1 MRLHRSSSDT
11 TAALSKAFSQ
21 LELSQAALAELQ
33 LALVAYVE
41 RHNKGDEGAQ
51 AKIQD
56 ELRKVY
62 KVHLEA
68 SPSKLGPFMT
78 TLKTLRPS
86 LSHGDTAEWFA
97 SAVRSFLDQ
106 PFSKKNYVQDAHDFV
121 VEAILYDQEAPDA
134 RQKAEVSMGLTKK
147 VVEEYLRRMQALS
160 IAEGASSLRTQNQAQ
175 QRLQTILIACGRKQP
190 KDLFTILDRFFIQR
204 DTRYYILQLLSAWLQ
219 QQQPHLDLVVQT
231 PLVEHLLKCLMN
243 DRSTLLV
250 SVALRCLVML
260 LPHIP
265 HTVSTQLPRLFLI
278 YSRCLC
284 WEKFSASSSQAQKD
298 LVTDDRLRRGSD
310 SESEPLYS
318 IDPTWK
324 VITSVP
330 GVSESSAPELLSYFT
345 YLYGLYPL
353 NLMAYIRKPRKYLK
367 NIEFDG
373 ADNFDLDQTV
383 IRNRTEQFQRAHL
396 LHPNFFNTTV
406 EDELADNRWL
416 KAEPAEVVTE
426 CLALYAGS
434 QQLPTPGPP
443 PSSKLPPLP
452 TTQSSDR
459 PTSPTA
465 AFSIPGGWNAA
476 SQQPESQST
485 GRSKRASSISEAAGV
500 TDERSE
506 GDNNRTHV
514 SGDAGF
520 LQRELLLLRN
530 ELNFERYLKQQH
542 SAAIGQLKR
551 ERIKAVTMEAETATL
566 INANRSLQ
574 KKLADASKMND
585 KLQKETQARK
595 VHTKQSED
603 QLTAKMRTLRSGLAD
618 QELLATNLKKANS
631 DIEQLRQLLVES
643 ESKELKARE
652 ELEDKQKE
660 IDTLKNKITELEA
673 QIQESKEN
681 QKQSGEVLLE
691 NDNLRRD
698 LEVVRAQISG
708 NDQERERSKKVFQA
722 KIADLESRLALAE
735 SGEAG
740 QPAEVTELH
749 NRLADAQTKQLSMK
763 RAWTKINA
771 ELRDLKLRYEELLG
785 STGTESDG
793 PAPSAPS
800 RPLAHRYGYGHS
812 DIYANGPSNLWQ
824 GPAVGHTYQQGDVHS
839 IQRSYSPASQGLGMN
854 GQSFPPNRP
863 MRAEAFDLRQ
873 QNYSPLSRSEG
884 TPVHPS
890 PYIQPGWERSMLSGV
905 SDSNSGGYPGGIPIA
920 REGGQSAFSL
930 DSDDTSLRSDDKSK
944 IQPESK
950 VRVYGRG
957 EFSRQCMNK
966 DMFAN

>member
-1 MRLHRSSSDT
+1 MI
-11 TAALSKAFSQ
+11 
-21 LELSQAALAELQ
+21 
-33 LALVAYVE
+33 AYVE

-56 ELRKVY
+56 ELRKIY

-86 LSHGDTAEWFA
+86 LSHGDIVEWFA

-106 PFSKKNYVQDAHDFV
+106 PFSKKNYVQDAQDFV
-121 VEAILYDQEAPDA
+121 VESILYDQEAPDA
-134 RQKAEVSMGLTKK
+134 SQKADVSMGMTKK
-147 VVEEYLRRMQALS
+147 VVEEFLRRTIALS
-160 IAEGASSLRTQNQAQ
+160 AADGAPSLRTQNQAQ
-175 QRLQTILIACGRKQP
+175 QRLQAILIACGRKQP
-190 KDLFTILDRFFIQR
+190 KDLFTVLDRFFIQR
-204 DTRYYILQLLSAWLQ
+204 DTRYHILQLLSAWLQ

-231 PLVEHLLKCLMN
+231 PLVEHILQCLMN

-250 SVALRCLVML
+250 SVALQCFVML

-416 KAEPAEVVTE
+416 KAEPAEVVTA

-452 TTQSSDR
+452 TPHSGEA
-459 PTSPTA
+459 P
-465 AFSIPGGWNAA
+465 
-476 SQQPESQST
+476 QPESPS
-485 GRSKRASSISEAAGV
+485 RSKRSSSISEAAGA
-500 TDERSE
+500 TDERH
-506 GDNNRTHV
+506 DIDHNRTQV

-530 ELNFERYLKQQH
+530 ELNFEKYLKQQH

-551 ERIKAVTMEAETATL
+551 ENIKAVTMEAETATL

-574 KKLADASKMND
+574 KKLNDATKMNE

-603 QLTAKMRTLRSGLAD
+603 QLTAKMRNLRSGLAD

-643 ESKELKARE
+643 ESKELQARE

-660 IDTLKNKITELEA
+660 IDTLMTKIATLEE
-673 QIQESKEN
+673 QMQDSREV
-681 QKQSGEVLLE
+681 QKQSGEALLE
-691 NDNLRRD
+691 NDKLRHD
-698 LEVVRAQISG
+698 LEQARAQVVSR
-708 NDQERERSKKVFQA
+708 DQERERSKKVFQA
-722 KIADLESRLALAE
+722 KIADLEARLALAE
-735 SGEAG
+735 VGEEG
-740 QPAEVTELH
+740 QPADVTELH

-763 RAWTKINA
+763 RAWTKANA
-771 ELRDLKLRYEELLG
+771 ELQDLKLRYEELLG
-785 STGTESDG
+785 STETGLDG
-793 PAPSAPS
+793 AAQPA
-800 RPLAHRYGYGHS
+800 RPLAMPYNYSHNEGYAGN
-812 DIYANGPSNLWQ
+812 AQTNLWH
-824 GPAVGHTYQQGDVHS
+824 GPAVGQTYQQSSDMHGMQ
-839 IQRSYSPASQGLGMN
+839 QRGYSPASQGMGVGMN
-854 GQSFPPNRP
+854 GQSFPPMRP
-863 MRAEAFDLRQ
+863 MRAEAFDQRQ

-884 TPVHPS
+884 TPAHPS
-890 PYIQPGWERSMLSGV
+890 PYIQAGWERSMASGA
-905 SDSNSGGYPGGIPIA
+905 SDSGSYPGGGMAMA
-920 REGGQSAFSL
+920 REGSQSAFSL
-930 DSDDTSLRSDDKSK
+930 ASDDTSLRSDGKPKPK
-944 IQPESK
+944 IAPESK

-957 EFSRQCMNK
+957 TF
-966 DMFAN
+966 

>member
-1 MRLHRSSSDT
+1 MSGSSSDT
-11 TAALSKAFSQ
+11 AAALSKAFSQ
-21 LELSQAALAELQ
+21 LELSQASLAELQ
-33 LALVAYVE
+33 QALIAYVE

-56 ELRKVY
+56 ELRKIY

-86 LSHGDTAEWFA
+86 LSHGDIVEWFA

-106 PFSKKNYVQDAHDFV
+106 PFSKKNYVQDAQDFV
-121 VEAILYDQEAPDA
+121 VESILYDQEAPDA
-134 RQKAEVSMGLTKK
+134 SQRAEVSMGMTKK
-147 VVEEYLRRMQALS
+147 VVEEYLRRTIALS
-160 IAEGASSLRTQNQAQ
+160 AADGAPSLRIQNQAQ
-175 QRLQTILIACGRKQP
+175 QRLQAILIACGRKQP
-190 KDLFTILDRFFIQR
+190 KDLFTVLDRFFIQR
-204 DTRYYILQLLSAWLQ
+204 DTRYHILQLLSAWLQ

-231 PLVEHLLKCLMN
+231 PLVEHILQCLMN

-250 SVALRCLVML
+250 SVALQCLVML

-265 HTVSTQLPRLFLI
+265 HTVSSQLPRLFLI

-416 KAEPAEVVTE
+416 KAEPAEVVTA

-452 TTQSSDR
+452 TPQSPQSE
-459 PTSPTA
+459 SP
-465 AFSIPGGWNAA
+465 S
-476 SQQPESQST
+476 
-485 GRSKRASSISEAAGV
+485 RSKRSSSISEAAGA
-500 TDERSE
+500 TDERNDVDHS
-506 GDNNRTHV
+506 RTNV

-551 ERIKAVTMEAETATL
+551 ENIKAVTMEAETATL

-574 KKLADASKMND
+574 KKLNDATKMNE

-643 ESKELKARE
+643 ESKELQARE
-652 ELEDKQKE
+652 ELEDKEKE
-660 IDTLKNKITELEA
+660 IDTLKARIATLEE
-673 QIQESKEN
+673 QMQDSREV
-681 QKQSGEVLLE
+681 QKQSGEALLE
-691 NDNLRRD
+691 NDKLRHD
-698 LEVVRAQISG
+698 LEQARAQVVSR
-708 NDQERERSKKVFQA
+708 DQERERSRKVFQA
-722 KIADLESRLALAE
+722 KIADLEARLALAE
-735 SGEAG
+735 VGEEG
-740 QPAEVTELH
+740 QPADVTELH

-763 RAWTKINA
+763 RAWTKANA
-771 ELRDLKLRYEELLG
+771 ELQDLKLRYEELLG
-785 STGTESDG
+785 SSETGQTGLDG
-793 PAPSAPS
+793 AAPPT
-800 RPLAHRYGYGHS
+800 RPLALPYN
-812 DIYANGPSNLWQ
+812 YAHNEGFSNGQTNLWQ
-824 GPAVGHTYQQGDVHS
+824 GPAVGQTYQQSEMHGM
-839 IQRSYSPASQGLGMN
+839 QRAYSPSSQSVGMN

-863 MRAEAFDLRQ
+863 MRAEAFDQRQ
-873 QNYSPLSRSEG
+873 QSYSPLSRSEG
-884 TPVHPS
+884 TPAHPS
-890 PYIQPGWERSMLSGV
+890 PYIQPGWERSMASGA
-905 SDSNSGGYPGGIPIA
+905 SDAGSYPGGVPIA
-920 REGGQSAFSL
+920 REGSQSAFSL
-930 DSDDTSLRSDDKSK
+930 ASDDTSLRSDGKPKVK

-957 EFSRQCMNK
+957 GAQNIKMKSK
-966 DMFAN
+966 DDEGKEEKPKSGLAAGLKNLF